1 MTREI
6 YGVTFN
12 GKHSWKDYGLK
23 WMAPFVIESPKE
35 KRYSVEIPARNG
47 KLDLTKFLTG
57 DDVQYENRT
66 MGFAFEYEGD
76 YTKWDIVADK
86 IENDLHGQLCGIIPD
101 NRPDFVYYGVVT
113 VNTKKETLESS
124 CEIEI
129 LVDAEPY
136 KYERYGSLEPW
147 VWDTFCFEDG
157 IIRDY
162 RDLEVNGTMVLMIP
176 GRRKKVV
183 PVFECSES
191 MVLEYHSISYTLP
204 KGKSKVMDLQLGAGE
219 HILTFQ
225 GEGTVSVDYRGASL

>member
-1 MTREI
+1 MA
-6 YGVTFN
+6 GVLIGECHTE
-12 GKHSWKDYGLK
+12 KDWGLLWTDLSIGEPEAQTK
-23 WMAPFVIESPKE
+23 VIDIDG
-35 KRYSVEIPARNG
+35 RDGA
-47 KLDLTKFLTG
+47 LDLTDFLYG
-57 DDVQYENRT
+57 DIRY
-66 MGFAFEYEGD
+66 
-76 YTKWDIVADK
+76 K
-86 IENDLHGQLCGIIPD
+86 
-101 NRPDFVYYGVVT
+101 NRPISITFVMKSDIYKWHSLKSEIANYIQGQKRKIILDTDKGFYYLGRGA
-113 VNTKKETLESS
+113 
-124 CEIEI
+124 CEIVKENALI
-129 LVDAEPY
+129 NGVTISFDAEPY

-225 GEGTVSVDYRGASL
+225 GKGTVSVDYRGASL

>member
-162 RDLEVNGTMVLMIP
+162 RDLEVNGTMVLMSIEQYSALIDDVE
-176 GRRKKVV
+176 RKLDEADAFAANSSIRLSKSD
-183 PVFECSES
+183 VFDKIRSR
-191 MVLEYHSISYTLP
+191 
-204 KGKSKVMDLQLGAGE
+204 
-219 HILTFQ
+219 
-225 GEGTVSVDYRGASL
+225 VDEQAKL